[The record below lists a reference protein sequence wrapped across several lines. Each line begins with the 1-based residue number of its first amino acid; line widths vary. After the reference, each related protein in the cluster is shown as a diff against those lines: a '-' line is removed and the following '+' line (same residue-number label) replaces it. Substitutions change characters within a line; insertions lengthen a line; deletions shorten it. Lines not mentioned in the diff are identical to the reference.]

1 MTVSY
6 THLDVYKRQALT
18 NLSLGAKF
26 TASLPADN
34 PVVRASSAAAQAY
47 APGITSPTTLL
58 LEAPGVGRDLG
69 ALVRRQLQMEKQQG
83 VAAGIG
89 PAQSPSGTPTG
100 VMVARDGDAARMLV
114 VFDSDPLGALSL
126 IHI

>member
-1 MTVSY
+1 M
-6 THLDVYKRQALT
+6 YKRQ
-18 NLSLGAKF
+18 LSLGAKF

-69 ALVRRQLQMEKQQG
+69 ACLLYTSRCV
-83 VAAGIG
+83 
-89 PAQSPSGTPTG
+89 
-100 VMVARDGDAARMLV
+100 
-114 VFDSDPLGALSL
+114 
-126 IHI
+126 